1 MKGVILNINPA
12 VNIVDITHGISP
24 QNIMQAAFAI
34 EASFK
39 YFPHKSINVAIVDPG
54 VGSVRRPIIV
64 ATDYHYFVG
73 PDNGIFTRL
82 YATAE
87 SLQVIH
93 VTTEHYFLPSR
104 SSTFHGRDIFAPV
117 AGWLS
122 RGVDILNFGEPIT
135 DFVKMHIPVPASPSP
150 NIIEGEV
157 VYVDCFGNL
166 TTNIHHMKID
176 ELVFNNADKKQKVLI
191 KGNEAPLKD
200 FYSEAKDKGLYSLIN
215 SFGYLELFVN
225 SGNAASEFG
234 LIVGDKVGVGLI
246 LSHYCRDFFRLH
258 PAVSLPSWSFRF
270 AAVSALTSQVNLCL
284 SNI

>member
-1 MKGVILNINPA
+1 MEQRLIITLTTDLGYRDPFAGIMKGVILNINPT

-24 QNIMQAAFAI
+24 QNIMQAAFAV

-39 YFPHKSINVAIVDPG
+39 YFPHKSINIAIVDPG

-82 YATAE
+82 YAIAE

-93 VTTEHYFLPSR
+93 VTAEHYFLPSR
-104 SSTFHGRDIFAPV
+104 SSTFHGRDVFAPV

-122 RGVDILNFGEPIT
+122 KGVDILNFGEPIT
-135 DFVKMHIPVPASPSP
+135 DFVKIPVPVPVSPSP
-150 NIIEGEV
+150 NIIEGEI
-157 VYVDCFGNL
+157 VYIDYFGNL
-166 TTNIHHMKID
+166 TTNIHHMEMDK
-176 ELVFNNADKKQKVLI
+176 LVFNNADKERKVLI
-191 KGNEAPLKD
+191 KGNEAPLKN

-234 LIVGDKVGVGLI
+234 LTVGDKVGVV
-246 LSHYCRDFFRLH
+246 LS
-258 PAVSLPSWSFRF
+258 
-270 AAVSALTSQVNLCL
+270 
-284 SNI
+284 